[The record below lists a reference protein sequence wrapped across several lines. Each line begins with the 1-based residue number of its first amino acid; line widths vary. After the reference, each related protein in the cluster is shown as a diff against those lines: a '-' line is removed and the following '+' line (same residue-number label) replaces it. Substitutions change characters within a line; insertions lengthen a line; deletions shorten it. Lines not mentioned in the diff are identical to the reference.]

1 MEVMH
6 KTRRFSTFQLQ
17 TLDRNYTTAIAK
29 KPRRQAKKCETDTIN
44 SPYYYYYYI
53 LFL

>member
-1 MEVMH
+1 MH

-17 TLDRNYTTAIAK
+17 SFDRNYTTSIAE
-29 KPRRQAKKCETDTIN
+29 KPRQQAKKFETDTIN